1 MRDMILVL
9 KESVDRKVGVPSG
22 EAGRGQPADTIPER
36 PNMPLFS
43 ILCHDRPD
51 AGSLR
56 ADTRPR
62 HLEYLERIGDALFLA
77 GPMLG
82 EDGAPKGSI
91 VIVDMAD
98 LDSAKAFAAT
108 DPYAEA
114 GLFESVT
121 VTGFRKVLP

>member
-1 MRDMILVL
+1 
-9 KESVDRKVGVPSG
+9 
-22 EAGRGQPADTIPER
+22 
-36 PNMPLFS
+36 MPLFA

-62 HLEYLERIGDALFLA
+62 HLAHLERIGEALVLA
-77 GPMLG
+77 GPMLDEEG
-82 EDGAPKGSI
+82 MPKGSI

-98 LDSAKAFAAT
+98 LDSAKAFAAA

-114 GLFESVT
+114 GLFAEASVT
-121 VTGFRKVLP
+121 AFRKVLPAA

>member
-1 MRDMILVL
+1 
-9 KESVDRKVGVPSG
+9 
-22 EAGRGQPADTIPER
+22 
-36 PNMPLFS
+36 MPLFA

-62 HLEYLERIGDALFLA
+62 HLAYLERIGDAVALA

-82 EDGAPKGSI
+82 EDGAPTGSI

-98 LDSAKAFAAT
+98 LDSARAFAAA

-114 GLFESVT
+114 GLFAEVT
-121 VTGFRKVLP
+121 VTAFRKVLPAG

>member
-1 MRDMILVL
+1 
-9 KESVDRKVGVPSG
+9 
-22 EAGRGQPADTIPER
+22 
-36 PNMPLFS
+36 MPLFA

-56 ADTRPR
+56 ANTRPR
-62 HLEYLERIGDALFLA
+62 HLEHLERIGGALFLA

-82 EDGAPKGSI
+82 EDGAPRGSI

-98 LDSAKAFAAT
+98 LESAEAFAAA

-114 GLFESVT
+114 GLFAEVSVT
-121 VTGFRKVLP
+121 AFRKVLPA

>member
-1 MRDMILVL
+1 
-9 KESVDRKVGVPSG
+9 
-22 EAGRGQPADTIPER
+22 
-36 PNMPLFS
+36 MPLFA

-62 HLEYLERIGDALFLA
+62 HLAYLERIGDAVALA

-82 EDGAPKGSI
+82 EDGAPTGSI

-98 LDSAKAFAAT
+98 LDSARAFAAA

-114 GLFESVT
+114 GLFAEVAVT
-121 VTGFRKVLP
+121 AFRKVLPAG

>member
-1 MRDMILVL
+1 
-9 KESVDRKVGVPSG
+9 
-22 EAGRGQPADTIPER
+22 
-36 PNMPLFS
+36 MPPFA

-56 ADTRPR
+56 AETRPR
-62 HLEYLERIGDALFLA
+62 HMEHLERIGSALVLA

-82 EDGAPKGSI
+82 EDGAPTGSI

-98 LDSAKAFAAT
+98 LAAAQAFAAA

-114 GLFESVT
+114 GLFSDVAVT
-121 VTGFRKVLP
+121 AFRKVLPAG

>member
-1 MRDMILVL
+1 
-9 KESVDRKVGVPSG
+9 
-22 EAGRGQPADTIPER
+22 
-36 PNMPLFS
+36 MPLFA

-62 HLEYLERIGDALFLA
+62 HLEHLERIGDALFLA
-77 GPMLG
+77 GPMLC
-82 EDGAPKGSI
+82 EEGAAKGSI

-98 LDSAKAFAAT
+98 LYSATAFAAA

-114 GLFESVT
+114 GLFAQVEVSA
-121 VTGFRKVLP
+121 FRKVLPAA